1 MEKDFSGKI
10 YVKPGRGLGKA
21 INLPCGFSSLFYLHI
36 FVSSGDN
43 LCKNMKRGFAHTQ
56 KSLCDTLAVNKSALW
71 CLGYLGYG
79 EQGTSGI
86 NVCEGVKKTE

>member
-1 MEKDFSGKI
+1 MEKNFSGKI

-21 INLPCGFSSLFYLHI
+21 INLPCGFSSLFCLHI
-36 FVSSGDN
+36 FVSFGDN
-43 LCKNMKRGFAHTQ
+43 LCKNMKRGFSHTQ

-79 EQGTSGI
+79 EQRTSGI
-86 NVCEGVKKTE
+86 NVSEGVKKTE